1 MRKLLC
7 IILVFAFV
15 LGALPAASLAQ
26 GDDEANGV
34 YDPFDP
40 ENQDQGAAPEQRHSY
55 DPQSSVKSF
64 AAGGASDPRYVNV
77 LLSQLDHAKAAVCFT
92 GNYALCDASGTP
104 VFQIESDYAYTISVS
119 GALLELRAA
128 DGSLL
133 HTGAGFYFKEYAPPA
148 ELEYNYFKVA
158 QVSNGN
164 DPSDRIYKGE
174 LHCYYQAKSGLYE
187 SLWAG
192 LYLVNRIYIEEYLK
206 GVLPAEIGD
215 SPYAAALQAQAIVA
229 RNFAVQSKRTDGRV
243 FDLYDYNRSQV
254 YFGIYVFDSTTKA
267 VNDTAGKL
275 LVGSDSKPIRA
286 YYCDSNGGYTETAKN
301 EYNESG
307 SGDERVQYD
316 DFDLRAVR
324 GTKYL
329 EEVTIPATPIGSE
342 TEVRSLIANALVPAL
357 QATYPGLTADRVTIT
372 GISMANGACYSAAC
386 RHHSST
392 GPEHICTHFCSIDLT
407 FSGVAIDGSGL
418 LSPVVVNLKDID
430 FYIAPANG
438 RPLGFF
444 ATGELSHYWLI
455 PNYSAT
461 DSSVVVSY
469 TIRHARHGSGVGLSQ
484 RGALLRAKE
493 KQTLEEILGFYFPG
507 CAVQSY
513 SALGAADALA
523 SISGVTFQKTYD
535 VLGHDAYVY
544 AKSNLNSL
552 ILGVMG
558 ADSCALVASSNDAW
572 VKISYGARD
581 GFIQKAAF
589 ARVFTKIRITNVMK
603 SINVRQAPNGTYI
616 DTELAYPGETF
627 ELIEANSAA
636 GWHKIRFNGAIRYM
650 SARYSELLTAVA
662 AGNEAHIQTHVVSVS
677 VPTGYTDTKLW
688 IDGVAYQGTLSGGV
702 LSATIYTNA
711 ATNAVMYSYNAAGTP
726 AGMSVWL
733 LSFSGG
739 AYAATKIDGLTDL
752 LTYHGFS
759 ARIQGN
765 SGIRFKS
772 GISESTRNALL
783 TTGIAGYA
791 LVEYGTVAFN
801 YPQFYDSYPFIIC
814 QNNEL
819 PTGYGRSYWI
829 ENGVT
834 KDFIVE
840 TVDGRIR
847 FASVRI
853 NIGDENLDT
862 DFIFRAYIKLTNGS
876 NTIILYGAPMSR
888 SIYTI
893 AKFYMDRGDY
903 TDDSPE
909 GIFLNRIIEY
919 VESHDKE

>member
-148 ELEYNYFKVA
+148 GLEYNYFKVA

-407 FSGVAIDGSGL
+407 FSGVAIDGSEL

-455 PNYSAT
+455 PNCSAT

-544 AKSNLNSL
+544 KAMDTLSFVRGILKADATAVILALDSTKTWAKISFN
-552 ILGVMG
+552 G
-558 ADSCALVASSNDAW
+558 ADG
-572 VKISYGARD
+572 Y
-581 GFIQKAAF
+581 IQTAAFSRIFTKAAI
-589 ARVFTKIRITNVMK
+589 ANISEYIDIR
-603 SINVRQAPNGTYI
+603 SAPNASAGS
-616 DTELAYPGETF
+616 LGRAYPGEVYA
-627 ELIEANSAA
+627 LRQANAA
-636 GWHKIRFNGAIRYM
+636 AAYHKINFKGVDGYI
-650 SARYSELLTAVA
+650 SSRYSKLLTASG
-662 AGNEAHIQTHVVSVS
+662 AGDEPGIVLYPISVS
-677 VPTGYTDTKLW
+677 VPEGYTDTTLW
-688 IDGVAYQGTLSGGV
+688 VDGVQYAGTVNSGV
-702 LSATIYTNA
+702 LTAYVYSTA
-711 ATNAVMYSYNAAGTP
+711 ATNAVMYKYNGDVP
-726 AGMSVWL
+726 VGMTVWML
-733 LSFSGG
+733 KYASN
-739 AYAATKIDGLTDL
+739 AYTASLQSGLTDL
-752 LTYHGFS
+752 LAYKGFS
-759 ARIQGN
+759 IRITGDRGMRYWN
-765 SGIRFKS
+765 GISVTTKNRLIGSGI
-772 GISESTRNALL
+772 N
-783 TTGIAGYA
+783 GYK
-791 LVEYGTVAFN
+791 LVEYGTVIYTRPSWYNHYPFVKDSTSTSIGKAYWTEDGKTNDLIFSITGDQLNFTTVLYGFANDQLNVN
-801 YPQFYDSYPFIIC
+801 YPFR
-814 QNNEL
+814 
-819 PTGYGRSYWI
+819 GYVILTDGTS
-829 ENGVT
+829 NVT
-834 KDFIVE
+834 I
-840 TVDGRIR
+840 
-847 FASVRI
+847 
-853 NIGDENLDT
+853 
-862 DFIFRAYIKLTNGS
+862 
-876 NTIILYGAPMSR
+876 YGPQMAR
-888 SIYTI
+888 SIYYV
-893 AKFYMDRGDY
+893 AKAYLGIY
-903 TDDSPE
+903 QE
-909 GIFLNRIIEY
+909 GTSEY
-919 VESHDKE
+919 NYVKNIVDIVENK